1 MGNKTKNKTT
11 KTQKKKQEKQN
22 DKTQLSATTTP
33 PCGVQSCFFGFLF
46 FGFLVSCFLVQVAP
60 WRAKDLDLA
69 LCQFSH
75 FRGCRLAFGWF
86 YYLLW
91 ACGSI
96 SNHCKKLWQNA
107 SITGGSLGGLG
118 HKLGNFVCL
127 CNFSKTVLNK
137 CKNIGSQWMCRTD
150 FDNDMLG
157 SNRWISTCSY
167 TLKDSLEKEWCI
179 SLKWVLPSTSA
190 ILF

>member
-1 MGNKTKNKTT
+1 MVDKYVCERWWLTKMVDKVVHGKVEEGVCNIVWWTKMCVSEEGRAEEEAEEEPGIENQKQEPHTKLWRKTRTPHKVVGNKTKNKTT
-11 KTQKKKQEKQN
+11 KTQKKKTR
-22 DKTQLSATTTP
+22 KTKWQDPTLCHYYP
-33 PCGVQSCFFGFLF
+33 PLRCAILFFLF

-96 SNHCKKLWQNA
+96 SNHCKKLW
-107 SITGGSLGGLG
+107 
-118 HKLGNFVCL
+118 
-127 CNFSKTVLNK
+127 
-137 CKNIGSQWMCRTD
+137 
-150 FDNDMLG
+150 
-157 SNRWISTCSY
+157 
-167 TLKDSLEKEWCI
+167 
-179 SLKWVLPSTSA
+179 
-190 ILF
+190 